1 MDNNNIEKRL
11 LYRLKKLAYSSFE
24 CSYFAGFLP
33 LRFLQHDYLYF
44 DQIRCML
51 LIGYLFIN
59 SFVMLFA
66 NELSTSFNE
75 LYLQSQMLGCWR
87 YYNELKDRKPL
98 LSTGKNKRKNH
109 AVKDENMNSST
120 DEVDGNQYE
129 IWSPKHRPYLKG
141 SIVSHKNKV
150 YIAIGEQNTA
160 EPGHLIHYFL
170 FILFAK
176 PERTHK
182 VVVMVQAIVV
192 VSQLALVFNSKH
204 VIVYGIMLLFNY
216 YILYYMCIS
225 TREFYFIE

>member
-1 MDNNNIEKRL
+1 MKNNIEKRL

-24 CSYFAGFLP
+24 CGYFAGFLP

-59 SFVMLFA
+59 SFAMLFA

-87 YYNELKDRKPL
+87 SYSEFKDPKFL
-98 LSTGKNKRKNH
+98 TDKTKRTKH
-109 AVKDENMNSST
+109 EKKEKENMTNT
-120 DEVDGNQYE
+120 EELDGKQYDV
-129 IWSPKHRPYLKG
+129 WSPNRCPYLKG
-141 SIVSHKNKV
+141 SIVTHKNKV
-150 YIAIGEQNTA
+150 YIAIGERNTA
-160 EPGHLIHYFL
+160 EPGHLIPYFL
-170 FILFAK
+170 FVLFAK

-182 VVVMVQAIVV
+182 AVVMVQAIVV

-204 VIVYGIMLLFNY
+204 VIVYGIMLLLNY
-216 YILYYMCIS
+216 NILYYLCIS
-225 TREFYFIE
+225 TKEFYFVK